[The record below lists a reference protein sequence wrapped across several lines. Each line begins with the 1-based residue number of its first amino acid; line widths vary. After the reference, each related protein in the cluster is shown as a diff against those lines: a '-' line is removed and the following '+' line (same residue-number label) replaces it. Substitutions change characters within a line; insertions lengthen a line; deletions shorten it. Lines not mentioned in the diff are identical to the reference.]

1 MLEPLIDANQAAAIL
16 KVHPVTLR
24 EMADLGKIP
33 ALKIGRC
40 WRFRE
45 SSLDE
50 WIRDRLGSNRKENES

>member
-50 WIRDRLGSNRKENES
+50 WIRDRLGSNRKESES

>member
-50 WIRDRLGSNRKENES
+50 WIRAQLESTRKEDA